1 VLTFK
6 GEIMKY
12 MQSALERALPIVAAA
27 YGDQFGV
34 NVVLS
39 GSDAY
44 TDGKTIVIPLLDSM
58 SEMRD
63 VLFGYLAHEA
73 AHVRDSNFDVC
84 SQCQS
89 AIEKTFTNL
98 LEDIRIE
105 KLIQEEFPGT
115 QFTLDTMWTYVV
127 EKGMCPP
134 SQPDQNE
141 ASQLCQ
147 YLLHRLRSGELGRS
161 ASTHLATQSQA
172 VVENTFPKGF
182 FVRLDGLLG
191 KYVPLLS
198 TTDDCLVLARAILKA
213 LSDAEEEERANQE
226 QDGETDLND
235 QPGSSAGN
243 QGCSQSQEEE
253 ENSPPNDGSNPS
265 MNGGN
270 PLNAGDKQSLGER
283 LCNETD
289 LPVDAI
295 SQLKEN
301 LTAQAQK
308 DNNGERFTIDATGV
322 GSDALNAGDTGT
334 LESGIL
340 ASSVI
345 RSRLLGL
352 LQAQRKT
359 KQWLHTKGKKVDG
372 KRITRLAS
380 GDTRV
385 FIQREEHRQPET
397 AVHVLLDA
405 SGSMAPIQDIAN
417 QATVSLALA
426 VSSIPKCDI
435 ASSMFPGHDG
445 EVSPVIRRGQPVRAN
460 LGRFAVCS
468 SGGTPLSEAML
479 YAAREL
485 AQSKRERKV
494 LIIITD
500 GAPCNGASVKYLEK
514 LISNYVDIYAIGIC
528 SNAVNQYFKNW
539 TVINDVK
546 ELQSALF
553 DVAGKFLNVN

>member
-1 VLTFK
+1 
-6 GEIMKY
+6 MKY

-34 NVVLS
+34 KVVLS

-161 ASTHLATQSQA
+161 ASAHLATQSQA

-435 ASSMFPGHDG
+435 ASSMFPGRDG

>member
-1 VLTFK
+1 
-6 GEIMKY
+6 MKY

-34 NVVLS
+34 KVVLS

-147 YLLHRLRSGELGRS
+147 YLLHRLRSDELGRS
-161 ASTHLATQSQA
+161 ASTHLANQSQV

-182 FVRLDGLLG
+182 FIRLEGLLG

-213 LSDAEEEERANQE
+213 LLEAEEEERANQE
-226 QDGETDLND
+226 QEEETELND
-235 QPGSSAGN
+235 QSGSSAGN
-243 QGCSQSQEEE
+243 QGDSSNQEGEDT
-253 ENSPPNDGSNPS
+253 SSPNDESRPS
-265 MNGGN
+265 TNGGK
-270 PLNAGDKQSLGER
+270 PLTVGDKPSIGER

-322 GSDALNAGDTGT
+322 GSDALNTGETGT

-359 KQWLHTKGKKVDG
+359 KQWLHTKGKRVDG

-417 QATVSLALA
+417 QATASLALA

-553 DVAGKFLNVN
+553 DVAGKFLNLN

>member
-1 VLTFK
+1 
-6 GEIMKY
+6 MKY

-289 LPVDAI
+289 LPVDVI

>member
-1 VLTFK
+1 
-6 GEIMKY
+6 MKY

-270 PLNAGDKQSLGER
+270 PLNEGDKQSLGER